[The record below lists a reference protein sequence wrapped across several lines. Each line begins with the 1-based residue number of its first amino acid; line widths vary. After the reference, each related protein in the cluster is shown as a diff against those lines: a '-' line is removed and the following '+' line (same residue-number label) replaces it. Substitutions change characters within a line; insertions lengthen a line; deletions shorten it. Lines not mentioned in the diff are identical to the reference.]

1 MRKRASTGI
10 KFRQKNE
17 GKKLK
22 FYDVPHLTYHVLQAG
37 YDVKYF
43 GDKGLGLMVVY
54 VALGCSGSEAGW
66 RPIYILN
73 SGCASLTSGRAAFFF
88 YKNIR
93 LAAIFSPFFISL
105 QLAKD
110 FFNFFL
116 LFQK

>member
-1 MRKRASTGI
+1 MALAGT
-10 KFRQKNE
+10 KFMKKYE

-22 FYDVPHLTYHVLQAG
+22 FYDVPYTAYDVLLAG

-73 SGCASLTSGRAAFFF
+73 SGCASLTSGRTGRGNDA
-88 YKNIR
+88 
-93 LAAIFSPFFISL
+93 
-105 QLAKD
+105 
-110 FFNFFL
+110 
-116 LFQK
+116 